1 MHIRFSG
8 DARAD
13 LHAIKSYIESLNPR
27 AADRV
32 MVSIFTTIEQLERF
46 PFLGRP
52 GESTGR
58 ANSRFH
64 AILTSSSTRCR
75 TNTMSTSNECST
87 PRSNT
92 PRKNER
98 SRRPAASV

>member
-52 GESTGR
+52 GRIDGTREL
-58 ANSRFH
+58 AISRYPYIVVYTLPDEYHVDIERVLH
-64 AILTSSSTRCR
+64 AAI
-75 TNTMSTSNECST
+75 
-87 PRSNT
+87 
-92 PRKNER
+92 KY
-98 SRRPAASV
+98 PAQE